1 MESCEGADIVH
12 VVDLPQEEGEGE
24 KAAEETSDAEALES
38 AGIGFQKRIRGSVDG
53 VEEDR
58 GVEDEVEE
66 EEDKL
71 QSPASLPA
79 PSSPDCDGE
88 HFSKVS
94 YQKLR
99 WQHVLEK
106 TDPDQN
112 ECQHRHDMRSRTK
125 KKHRNGHVPYIYEK
139 NSNQSRHPVHG
150 GDHKNSSI
158 SGKLEEL
165 GRKRGVCHLV
175 FSSKS

>member
-38 AGIGFQKRIRGSVDG
+38 GRVCFQRRSIRSVDG
-53 VEEDR
+53 IEEDR

-99 WQHVLEK
+99 WQDVLEK

-112 ECQHRHDMRSRTK
+112 KGHHTDDMRSRTK
-125 KKHRNGHVPYIYEK
+125 KKH
-139 NSNQSRHPVHG
+139 
-150 GDHKNSSI
+150 
-158 SGKLEEL
+158 
-165 GRKRGVCHLV
+165 
-175 FSSKS
+175 